1 MSMRP
6 QEISPVPE
14 ETARVARAANPK
26 GNVYMRMRDELGSI
40 YEDQMFTAL
49 FPRRGQPAEAPWR
62 LALVSVMQYMEGL
75 SDRQAAEAVRE
86 RIDWKYAL
94 SLELTDPGF
103 DFSVL
108 TEFRTRLLT
117 GGAETQLLQALLELC
132 KRRGWLK
139 ARGRQRTDSTHVL
152 AAIRDL
158 NRLECAGETLR
169 HTLNVLA
176 EVAPDWLLAQIEEE
190 WADRYSRRFDE
201 YRFPKAQTER
211 IAFAETMGT
220 DGYRLL
226 SAVYAQTA
234 PAWLAEL
241 PAVETLRRVWV
252 QQFFMEEGRCH
263 WRSAEQIPPP
273 SLLIASPYDLDAR
286 LGVKRNHGWIGYK
299 VHLTETCDDE
309 KPHLIVHTETTA
321 ATTPDW
327 GMAEPIHRALK
338 QQDCLPSTHVVD
350 GGYVDADAIVTSRTT
365 HEVELFGPVPLEN
378 SWQARA
384 EQGLDLSHFQI
395 DWQACTVRCPAGCLS
410 RTWTPTKDRF
420 GQDNVYVTFAAAD
433 CLHCPLHEHCTRARA
448 RSLTFRPHDLYL
460 ALQSAR
466 ERQRTEAF
474 KETYAIR
481 AGIESTI
488 SQAVRVS
495 DLRQARY
502 FGLPKTHLQHVITA
516 TAINVRRI
524 VSWLIE
530 PSLRPTQVSRFA
542 ALVLQHSK
550 PAA

>member
-14 ETARVARAANPK
+14 ETARVAHAANPH
-26 GNVYMRMRDELGSI
+26 GNTFMRMRDELGSI
-40 YEDQMFTAL
+40 YQDPMFTPL

-62 LALVSVMQYMEGL
+62 LALVTVMQYMEGL

-108 TEFRTRLLT
+108 SEFRARLLA
-117 GGAETQLLQALLELC
+117 GGAEAHLLHALLDLC
-132 KRRGWLK
+132 KSRGWLK

-158 NRLECAGETLR
+158 NRLECVGETLR

-176 EVAPDWLLAQIEEE
+176 EVAPDWLLAHTPQE
-190 WADRYSRRFDE
+190 WFERYSRRFDE
-201 YRFPKAQTER
+201 YRFPKAQTQRLEL
-211 IAFAETMGT
+211 AETIGT
-220 DGYRLL
+220 DGHWLL
-226 SAVYAQTA
+226 EAIYEPSA

-252 QQFFMEEGRCH
+252 QQFFVEEGRCR
-263 WRSAEQIPPP
+263 WRNNENIPPP
-273 SLLIASPYDLDAR
+273 SLIIASPYDLDAR

-299 VHLTETCDDE
+299 VHVTETCDDDE
-309 KPHLIVHTETTA
+309 PHLIVHTETTA

-327 GMAEPIHRALK
+327 GMADPIHDALE
-338 QQDCLPSTHVVD
+338 QQSCLPSRHVVD
-350 GGYVDADAIVTSRTT
+350 GGYVDAEAIVTSRTKYD
-365 HEVELFGPVPLEN
+365 VELFGPVPLEN
-378 SWQARA
+378 SWQAKA
-384 EQGLDLSHFQI
+384 AGGFDLSHFQI
-395 DWQACTVRCPAGCLS
+395 DWQSQTLTCPAGQRS
-410 RTWTPTKDRF
+410 RTWTLTKNRS
-420 GQDNVYVTFAAAD
+420 GQEVIYVKFAAAA
-433 CLHCPLHEHCTRARA
+433 CQLCPSRGECTQAQA
-448 RSLTFRPHDLYL
+448 RSLTFRPQTLYL

-474 KETYAIR
+474 KEAYAIR

-488 SQAVRVS
+488 SQAVRVN
-495 DLRQARY
+495 DLHQARY
-502 FGLPKTHLQHVITA
+502 FGLPKTKLQHLITA
-516 TAINVRRI
+516 TAINVRRL
-524 VSWLIE
+524 VSWLVE

-542 ALVLQHSK
+542 ALALKHSK
-550 PAA
+550 LAA